1 MILTSVIELNK
12 QSSAFMSEQQDNKD
26 RDVIYLHKENI
37 KLKEILR
44 QCLKARQI
52 AHVKQIIREALTNER
67 CN

>member
-1 MILTSVIELNK
+1 
-12 QSSAFMSEQQDNKD
+12 MSEQNNNKAE
-26 RDVIYLHKENI
+26 DVIYLHKENL

-67 CN
+67 SN

>member
-1 MILTSVIELNK
+1 
-12 QSSAFMSEQQDNKD
+12 MSEQKNNQDG
-26 RDVIYLHKENI
+26 DVIYLQKENL

-52 AHVKQIIREALTNER
+52 AHVKQIIREAFTNER

>member
-1 MILTSVIELNK
+1 M
-12 QSSAFMSEQQDNKD
+12 EQDSKIQ
-26 RDVIYLHKENI
+26 VLEKENT

-52 AHVKQIIREALTNER
+52 AHVKQIIREAFTNER

>member
-1 MILTSVIELNK
+1 MN
-12 QSSAFMSEQQDNKD
+12 EQQDNKD
-26 RDVIYLHKENI
+26 GDAIYLHKENL

-67 CN
+67 

>member
-1 MILTSVIELNK
+1 MEQKDSQTKEL
-12 QSSAFMSEQQDNKD
+12 E
-26 RDVIYLHKENI
+26 KENA

-67 CN
+67 

>member
-1 MILTSVIELNK
+1 MSDQSKTIEEL
-12 QSSAFMSEQQDNKD
+12 Q
-26 RDVIYLHKENI
+26 KENL

-52 AHVKQIIREALTNER
+52 AHVKQIIREAFTNER

>member
-1 MILTSVIELNK
+1 
-12 QSSAFMSEQQDNKD
+12 MSEQKNNQDG
-26 RDVIYLHKENI
+26 DVLYLQKENL

-44 QCLKARQI
+44 QCMKARQI